1 MDLTWMYIVIMTVE
15 ICGLGIAIGSA
26 VLKFYSNTIQ
36 KLQNHEDRL
45 IFMEEKLSKIENKI
59 DELNGKIK

>member
-1 MDLTWMYIVIMTVE
+1 MDLTLMYIVIMTVE
-15 ICGLGIAIGSA
+15 ICGLGVTIGSA
-26 VLKFYSNTIQ
+26 VLKFYSKTIQ

-45 IFMEEKLSKIENKI
+45 KFMEEKLSKIENKI